1 LGDENN
7 RAIGAGGVDG
17 PLHVALADGVERGGA
32 IVQDENGRVFEEDT
46 DQCQPLP
53 LPAGKVLTAL
63 RDFRVVTPGHGHDL
77 IVQTS
82 IHGSVANVLEGFGT
96 SFAVFTAFHKVSG
109 ARMSTSVAETESV
122 AADKAAGHHAI
133 KAMVMPRHG

>member
-1 LGDENN
+1 MRSTSRKVERRLGDENN

-53 LPAGKVLTAL
+53 LPAGKVL
-63 RDFRVVTPGHGHDL
+63 
-77 IVQTS
+77 
-82 IHGSVANVLEGFGT
+82 
-96 SFAVFTAFHKVSG
+96 
-109 ARMSTSVAETESV
+109 
-122 AADKAAGHHAI
+122 
-133 KAMVMPRHG
+133 PRSEISAS